1 MALKDT
7 FQEKFSKEFANISNI
22 SEMIELDDPDAIEE
36 AAQSII
42 ELSKVILKT
51 NKDYRKLISAL
62 PRIKKG
68 ST

>member
-7 FQEKFSKEFANISNI
+7 FQEEFTKAFANISNI
-22 SEMIELDDPDAIEE
+22 SEMIEFDDPDSIEE

-51 NKDYRKLISAL
+51 HEDYRNLMRAL

-68 ST
+68 TT

>member
-42 ELSKVILKT
+42 ELSQVILRT
-51 NKDYRKLISAL
+51 NQDYRRLIFEVPKS
-62 PRIKKG
+62 KKERH
-68 ST
+68 